1 MAFDLAYLSVIDTIA
16 EQEADGISVAE
27 IFKLHGEGFF
37 RDKETEVLRQL
48 SLMRCVVVSTGGG
61 AVVRNINWKY
71 MQKGITVWLDVPLD
85 ALTQRISA
93 VGTGSR
99 PLLPNESGD
108 IYSKKI
114 VIVNEFD
121 HYRVGEEG
129 KDFYL
134 GTVG

>member
-1 MAFDLAYLSVIDTIA
+1 MERAS
-16 EQEADGISVAE
+16 SE
-27 IFKLHGEGFF
+27 IRRL
-37 RDKETEVLRQL
+37 TEVLRQL
-48 SLMRCVVVSTGGG
+48 SLMRCVVVSTGRG

-85 ALTQRISA
+85 ALAQRISA

-108 IYSKKI
+108 IYSK
-114 VIVNEFD
+114 
-121 HYRVGEEG
+121 EEE

-134 GTVG
+134 ETAS